1 MCNQLLETSTLPYK
15 IAMHML
21 CCVQAGQAV
30 EPAALVPL
38 QMLAPRG
45 CAVLVGDPQQLP
57 ATVISRA
64 AQQAGLPLSLFQR
77 LQQVPSRSQPEG
89 FVFLRPLESFFVR
102 SERLQLSSTKLREEN
117 LSQGCN
123 LRS

>member
-1 MCNQLLETSTLPYK
+1 MAKPCGAGRSTELLR
-15 IAMHML
+15 ADGAWAG
-21 CCVQAGQAV
+21 QAGQAV

-77 LQQVPSRSQPEG
+77 LQQVHPPDN
-89 FVFLRPLESFFVR
+89 PLT
-102 SERLQLSSTKLREEN
+102 RL
-117 LSQGCN
+117 
-123 LRS
+123 

>member
-1 MCNQLLETSTLPYK
+1 M
-15 IAMHML
+15 
-21 CCVQAGQAV
+21 

-57 ATVISRA
+57 ATVISWA

-77 LQQVPSRSQPEG
+77 LQQVRPPRQITCCHCEEG
-89 FVFLRPLESFFVR
+89 SA
-102 SERLQLSSTKLREEN
+102 
-117 LSQGCN
+117 
-123 LRS
+123 

>member
-1 MCNQLLETSTLPYK
+1 M
-15 IAMHML
+15 
-21 CCVQAGQAV
+21 QAGQAV

-77 LQQVPSRSQPEG
+77 LQQVQSLKYSGQGIRIYVI
-89 FVFLRPLESFFVR
+89 FRVM
-102 SERLQLSSTKLREEN
+102 LSGE
-117 LSQGCN
+117 
-123 LRS
+123 

>member
-1 MCNQLLETSTLPYK
+1 MAQALWRREGGGGAIGGNGTPTTALKCSETMQPILRLHVD
-15 IAMHML
+15 A
-21 CCVQAGQAV
+21 QAGQAV

-38 QMLAPRG
+38 QMVAPQG

-77 LQQVPSRSQPEG
+77 LQQARPPGQLTSCQRLSG
-89 FVFLRPLESFFVR
+89 RTLRVAVCVR
-102 SERLQLSSTKLREEN
+102 
-117 LSQGCN
+117 
-123 LRS
+123 

>member
-1 MCNQLLETSTLPYK
+1 M
-15 IAMHML
+15 
-21 CCVQAGQAV
+21 

-77 LQQVPSRSQPEG
+77 LQQVDPLPKQKLSPYPEA
-89 FVFLRPLESFFVR
+89 
-102 SERLQLSSTKLREEN
+102 
-117 LSQGCN
+117 C
-123 LRS
+123 

>member
-1 MCNQLLETSTLPYK
+1 M
-15 IAMHML
+15 
-21 CCVQAGQAV
+21 

-77 LQQVPSRSQPEG
+77 LQQVYPHIQFREGPCVSGTSRVILCVG
-89 FVFLRPLESFFVR
+89 
-102 SERLQLSSTKLREEN
+102 
-117 LSQGCN
+117 GYACC
-123 LRS
+123 

>member
-1 MCNQLLETSTLPYK
+1 M
-15 IAMHML
+15 
-21 CCVQAGQAV
+21 

-77 LQQVPSRSQPEG
+77 LQQVALPVKSQAVSCLSRESVSCEAEREPECKAQQN
-89 FVFLRPLESFFVR
+89 ESC
-102 SERLQLSSTKLREEN
+102 LD
-117 LSQGCN
+117 CN
-123 LRS
+123 LWLDCSHLWLSWDN